1 MFVQENGDGLLDGTA
16 DSSIQL
22 EVKEKNTAQ
31 LEVEAENTAQRVSA
45 RSQCKTL
52 AFFCLQALASV
63 TMSVASMQLGV
74 VMLNGKYPQYD
85 VLSGKIGSQIAAV
98 NGLALFVEYTALAF
112 IGAKCCISQAQKDR
126 VQELQA
132 QLEANKASIEAG
144 EQSELTVIEL
154 PLIKESCA
162 YALGTT
168 ALKTV
173 LFAGTVAT
181 TCYMLDEMEHIGHS
195 TAALLSGV
203 AVLGAVIGCCFGC
216 VAGFAAS
223 AQPENGSAAGHGR
236 QGMSYRLFYERDFG
250 ADSSF
255 VGLGDQSVASA
266 GRTDSSAP

>member
-1 MFVQENGDGLLDGTA
+1 MFVDENEDGLLDGTA
-16 DSSIQL
+16 DAS
-22 EVKEKNTAQ
+22 NQ
-31 LEVEAENTAQRVSA
+31 LEVEEENTAQRVSA

-126 VQELQA
+126 VQA

-255 VGLGDQSVASA
+255 VGLGEQSVASA
-266 GRTDSSAP
+266 SPAP